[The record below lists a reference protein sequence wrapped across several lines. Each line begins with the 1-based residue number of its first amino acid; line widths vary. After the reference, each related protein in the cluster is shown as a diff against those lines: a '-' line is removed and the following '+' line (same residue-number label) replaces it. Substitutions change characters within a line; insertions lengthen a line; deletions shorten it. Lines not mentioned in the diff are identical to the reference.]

1 MPIRFVYS
9 DRYEADIGSHV
20 FPTSK
25 YRLVREK
32 LLENGDAVPSQF
44 IEPPET
50 TRAELILAHTSD
62 YIDDLEQAAHT
73 ERTAMSELPVNPAV
87 IGAFRLAAGGS
98 ILAAECAWSDGAA
111 VHLGGG
117 LHHAFAGHA
126 EGFCYVNDIAI
137 AARAMQAEENGPA
150 RVLVIDTDVH
160 QGNGTARIFE
170 KDDTVF
176 TFSIHQE
183 NNYPMKQRSDL
194 DIGLADGIVDATYL
208 DALRGGLDAIDKRFE
223 PDLMIYVAGADPYRE
238 DQLGG
243 LCLSLEGLRERDR
256 MVLHRYGDRR
266 IPVVVVFAGGY
277 ACRLDD
283 TVHIHYQTC
292 LEAIGVSRKRETE
305 A

>member
-1 MPIRFVYS
+1 MPVRFVYS
-9 DRYEADIGSHV
+9 HRYEADIGAHV

-32 LLENGDAVPSQF
+32 LIANGDALPSQF
-44 IEPPET
+44 LEPPDI

-62 YIDDLEQAAHT
+62 YIDDLESAAHT
-73 ERTAMSELPVNPAV
+73 ERTAMSELPVNPEV

-98 ILAAECAWSDGAA
+98 ILAAECAWEDGAA
-111 VHLGGG
+111 AHLGGG

-137 AARAMQAEENGPA
+137 AARAMQMEENGPA
-150 RVLVIDTDVH
+150 RVLIIDTDVH

-170 KDDTVF
+170 NDDSVF

-183 NNYPMKQRSDL
+183 NNYPLKQRSDL
-194 DIGLADGIVDATYL
+194 DIGLPDGIEDTAYL
-208 DALRGGLDAIDKRFE
+208 DALRGGLDTIDARFE

-243 LCLSLEGLRERDR
+243 LRLTLEGLRKRDAL
-256 MVLHRYGDRR
+256 VLHRYGDRR

-277 ACRLDD
+277 ARRLDD

-292 LEAIGVSRKRETE
+292 LEAIAVSRKRETE